1 MSGRKIVGWKSG
13 ARLQKRKQYV
23 RYRTPI
29 YAEEEEEEEEE
40 VVEVP
45 APKMTSVAQLV
56 DGKQYARAVVSSL
69 GQKCIE
75 KRKERVRSMIDPDE
89 RFERLRVMR
98 EVERQEERKKRSV
111 KIDVDLLQQF
121 INNMRSQ
128 IEQFQQQVNKLKEE
142 DEDN

>member
-13 ARLQKRKQYV
+13 ARLEKRKQYV
-23 RYRTPI
+23 RYRIPI
-29 YAEEEEEEEEE
+29 YAEEEEEE

-45 APKMTSVAQLV
+45 APKMTSVARLV
-56 DGKQYARAVVSSL
+56 DGKQYARAVVSSI
-69 GQKCIE
+69 GQKCVE